1 MARARL
7 PLVLLAAALVLS
19 ACGGS
24 GGGSTPSISVGAA
37 KTFAL
42 DGFQPAGNLTAD
54 TPTTMSFRIDQPSG
68 QPLTEYTTGNGPH
81 TGVHLILVNQD
92 LSELVHLHP
101 PIAADGTV
109 STKVSRRSSSPAGL
123 DDCAS
128 ALTAPRSWP
137 IATAASR
144 P

>member
-7 PLVLLAAALVLS
+7 PLALLAAALVLS

-54 TPTTMSFRIDQPSG
+54 TPTTMSFRIDRAISARAVG
-68 QPLTEYTTGNGPH
+68 
-81 TGVHLILVNQD
+81 LVFRFGD
-92 LSELVHLHP
+92 H
-101 PIAADGTV
+101 DGA
-109 STKVSRRSSSPAGL
+109 R
-123 DDCAS
+123 
-128 ALTAPRSWP
+128 
-137 IATAASR
+137 
-144 P
+144 